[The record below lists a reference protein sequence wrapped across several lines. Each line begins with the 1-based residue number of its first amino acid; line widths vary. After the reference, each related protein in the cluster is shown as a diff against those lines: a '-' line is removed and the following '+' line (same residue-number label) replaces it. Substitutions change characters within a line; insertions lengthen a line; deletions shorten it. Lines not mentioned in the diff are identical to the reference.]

1 MGLKTLLGIKKR
13 RWQEELR
20 RFVAEMRRQFP
31 GYEWDEFEK
40 LAQHFWRKE
49 MSSQLE
55 RVFLFRLARDL
66 PSNAK
71 VVEIGS
77 WIGESACYLASG
89 LKGDHSCLYAVD
101 TFTGDSD
108 IPNDRKA
115 FASLMTQWNVS
126 NTKELFDQNIAH
138 FGLGGRV
145 RAIVNDSIVAVRKF
159 PEPLQSI
166 DLLFIDGAHSEESTQ
181 NVLDAWFP
189 FVKSGGIVL
198 FHDFSS
204 LFGVPQVVWR
214 AAKQNRFSELVGIYG
229 TLLALRKA

>member
-13 RWQEELR
+13 RWQKEIR
-20 RFVAEMRRQFP
+20 RFVVEMRGQFP
-31 GYEWDEFEK
+31 NYDWDGFEK
-40 LAQHFWRKE
+40 LAQYFWRKE
-49 MSSQLE
+49 MSLIPE
-55 RVFLFRLARDL
+55 RAFLFRLARDL

-89 LKGDHSCLYAVD
+89 LKGDHPCLYAVD

-108 IPNDRKA
+108 IPNDRKV
-115 FASLMTQWNVS
+115 FASLMAQWKVS

-138 FGLGGRV
+138 FGLSSRV
-145 RAIVNDSIVAVRKF
+145 RAIADDSIVAARKF
-159 PEPLQSI
+159 SEPLQSI
-166 DLLFIDGAHSEESTQ
+166 DLLFIDGAHSEKSTQ
-181 NVLDAWFP
+181 GALDAWFP

-214 AAKQNRFSELVGIYG
+214 AVKQNRFSELVGVYW
-229 TLLALRKA
+229 TLLALRKV